1 MRIKLIVIILSF
13 YFFNSVYSQVSPTDL
28 SKDILSFI
36 IGKDSLVD
44 DVFEHQED
52 FKLQIIYGQTNHI
65 TVDSVSVTN
74 SKLSKFNTYFY
85 PASAIKLPCA
95 ILTLEKL
102 NELSIPSLHY
112 FRIGDEFFCGNMSH
126 VINSNKNKSSY
137 YDMIK
142 IMLTVSDNAA
152 YNSVYEFLTPAYIT
166 NQLMDRNLKRI
177 NIYRRFAGCS
187 VAENLKINSISFY
200 NTNND
205 FIIKQEASVL
215 GLAEMAE
222 KYKYTNAKLIG
233 ENHEENSTIINKPY
247 DFNYNIEASL
257 TDLHEGLVRLVYPKS
272 TLPEF
277 SWKINPNDRGFILKH
292 LGMYPK
298 ELNISKYSD
307 TLKYPDNLYKYIAL
321 GNENNLSNTNIRT
334 FSKLGLSYG
343 FVTETAYVVDFK
355 ENIDFFLSISMY
367 VNENKT
373 VNDNHY
379 EYETVA
385 RQFCAKLGELLIEY
399 EKSKR
404 TVRSKDLSYFKN
416 LFTN

>member
-1 MRIKLIVIILSF
+1 MRVKFLVIIFLFGLFKTTNSQQNSIELSQD
-13 YFFNSVYSQVSPTDL
+13 V
-28 SKDILSFI
+28 LSFI
-36 IGKDSLVD
+36 QGKDSLVD
-44 DVFEHQED
+44 EVFNNQEK
-52 FKLQIIYGQTNHI
+52 FKLQIIYGQTNRI
-65 TVDSVSVTN
+65 SDDSVEVVN
-74 SKLSKFNTYFY
+74 AMLSKFNAYFY

-95 ILTLEKL
+95 ILALEKL

-126 VINSNKNKSSY
+126 VNNSNKNKSSY

-166 NQLMDRNLKRI
+166 NQLMDRNLRSI

-200 NTNND
+200 NANDD

-233 ENHEENSTIINKPY
+233 DNHEANSTILNKPY

-257 TDLHEGLVRLVYPKS
+257 VDLHEGLVRLVYPNS
-272 TLPEF
+272 ILPEF
-277 SWKINPNDRGFILKH
+277 SWKINPNDRDFVLKH
-292 LGMYPK
+292 LGLYPK
-298 ELNISKYSD
+298 ELNIPKYSD

-321 GNENNLSNTNIRT
+321 GNETNLSNIHLRT

-343 FVTETAYVVDFK
+343 FVTETAYVVDFT

-373 VNDNHY
+373 VNDNQY

-385 RQFCAKLGELLIEY
+385 RPFCAKIGELLIEY
-399 EKSKR
+399 EKSKS
-404 TVRSKDLSYFKN
+404 TELSKDLSYFKN
-416 LFTN
+416 LFKN

>member
-1 MRIKLIVIILSF
+1 MRVKFVLIVLLF
-13 YFFNSVYSQVSPTDL
+13 KTTYSQQNSIEL
-28 SKDILSFI
+28 SQNVLSFI
-36 IGKDSLVD
+36 QGKDSLVD
-44 DVFEHQED
+44 EVFNNQD
-52 FKLQIIYGQTNHI
+52 KFKLQIIYGQTNRI
-65 TVDSVSVTN
+65 SDDSVEVLN
-74 SKLSKFNTYFY
+74 AKLSKFNAYFY

-95 ILTLEKL
+95 ILALEKL
-102 NELSIPSLHY
+102 NELSIPPLHY

-137 YDMIK
+137 FDVIK

-166 NQLMDRNLKRI
+166 NQLMDRNLQSI

-200 NTNND
+200 NTNDN

-233 ENHEENSTIINKPY
+233 ENHEANATILNKPY

-257 TDLHEGLVRLVYPKS
+257 TDLHEGLVRLVYPNS
-272 TLPEF
+272 TLSEL
-277 SWKINPNDRGFILKH
+277 SWKISPNDRDFVLKH

-298 ELNISKYSD
+298 ELNMPKYSD

-321 GNENNLSNTNIRT
+321 GDETNLSNTHLRT

-385 RQFCAKLGELLIEY
+385 RPFCAKLGELLIEY

-404 TVRSKDLSYFKN
+404 TELSKDLSYFKN

>member
-1 MRIKLIVIILSF
+1 MRVKFLLIVVSFCLFKTTHSQQNSIELSQD
-13 YFFNSVYSQVSPTDL
+13 V
-28 SKDILSFI
+28 LSFI
-36 IGKDSLVD
+36 QGKDSLVD
-44 DVFEHQED
+44 EVFNNQEQ
-52 FKLQIIYGQTNHI
+52 FKLQIIYGQTNQ
-65 TVDSVSVTN
+65 TSNDSVEVVN
-74 SKLSKFNTYFY
+74 AKLSKYNAYFY

-102 NELSIPSLHY
+102 NALNIPMLHY

-137 YDMIK
+137 FDMIK

-152 YNSVYEFLTPAYIT
+152 YNSVYEFLTPGYIT
-166 NQLMDRNLKRI
+166 NQLMDRNLQSI
-177 NIYRRFAGCS
+177 NIYKRFAGCS

-200 NTNND
+200 NTND
-205 FIIKQEASVL
+205 GFVMKQDASVL

-222 KYKYTNAKLIG
+222 KYKYTNTKLIG
-233 ENHEENSTIINKPY
+233 ENHEANSTILNKPY

-257 TDLHEGLVRLVYPKS
+257 ADLHEGLVRLVYPNS

-277 SWKINPNDRGFILKH
+277 SWKINPSDKDFLLKH

-298 ELNISKYSD
+298 ELNMPKFSD

-321 GNENNLSNTNIRT
+321 GNETNLSNNHIRT

-385 RQFCAKLGELLIEY
+385 RPFCAKLGELLIEY

-404 TVRSKDLSYFKN
+404 TELTKDLYYFKN

>member
-1 MRIKLIVIILSF
+1 MRVKFLLIIFSF
-13 YFFNSVYSQVSPTDL
+13 CLFKTTYSQKNSIEL
-28 SKDILSFI
+28 SQNVLTFI
-36 IGKDSLVD
+36 QGKDSLVD
-44 DVFEHQED
+44 EVFNNQD
-52 FKLQIIYGQTNHI
+52 KFKLQIIYGQTNRI
-65 TVDSVSVTN
+65 SGDSVEVLN
-74 SKLSKFNTYFY
+74 VKLSKFNAYFY

-95 ILTLEKL
+95 LLALEKL
-102 NELSIPSLHY
+102 NALSIPMLHY
-112 FRIGDEFFCGNMSH
+112 FRIGNEFFCGNMSH

-137 YDMIK
+137 YDIIK

-152 YNSVYEFLTPAYIT
+152 YNSVYEFLTPGYIT

-177 NIYRRFAGCS
+177 NIYKRFAGCS

-200 NTNND
+200 NANDD
-205 FIIKQEASVL
+205 FILKQEASVL
-215 GLAEMAE
+215 ELAEMAE

-233 ENHEENSTIINKPY
+233 DNYELNSNILNKPY

-257 TDLHEGLVRLVYPKS
+257 TDLHEGLVRLVYPNS
-272 TLPEF
+272 NLPEF
-277 SWKINPNDRGFILKH
+277 SWKINPYDRDFVLKH

-298 ELNISKYSD
+298 ELNMLKYSD

-321 GNENNLSNTNIRT
+321 GDETNLLNAHIRT

-373 VNDNHY
+373 VNDNQY

-385 RQFCAKLGELLIEY
+385 RQFCAKLGKLLIDY
-399 EKSKR
+399 EKLKR
-404 TVRSKDLSYFKN
+404 TELSKDLSYFKN